1 MGRRTLTIL
10 HMEARIMTTY
20 TDEIKL
26 LIIGTGPANAGA
38 QSVLDHIRSLAD
50 IIDEESAIEQRVEK
64 FLLDQGL
71 TEIPEDF
78 AQLLADN
85 QYVSTATSEPWE
97 IEGYES
103 QAAWNTA
110 EYKRNRESEYPSYGE
125 QLDYIYHNGVDA
137 WKTDIVDPIKT
148 RHPKPE

>member
-1 MGRRTLTIL
+1 MGRRPLAIL
-10 HMEARIMTTY
+10 CMEDGIITMY

-26 LIIGTGPANAGA
+26 LIIGTGPANAGV
-38 QSVLDHIRSLAD
+38 QSVLDHIRSLSD

-71 TEIPEDF
+71 SEVPENF
-78 AQLLADN
+78 QQLLTDN
-85 QYVSTATSEPWE
+85 QYADTVTSGPWE

-103 QAAWNTA
+103 EAIWQAD
-110 EYKRNRESEYPSYGE
+110 EYKRQRQSEYPAWGE

-137 WKTDIVDPIKT
+137 WKADIVDPIKT
-148 RHPKPE
+148 KYPKPE

>member
-26 LIIGTGPANAGA
+26 LIIGTGPANAGV

-71 TEIPEDF
+71 TEVPEDF
-78 AQLLADN
+78 EQLLIDN
-85 QYVSTATSEPWE
+85 QYVSIVTPEPWE
-97 IEGYES
+97 IEGYE
-103 QAAWNTA
+103 
-110 EYKRNRESEYPSYGE
+110 
-125 QLDYIYHNGVDA
+125 
-137 WKTDIVDPIKT
+137 
-148 RHPKPE
+148 

>member
-1 MGRRTLTIL
+1 MGRPALTIS
-10 HMEARIMTTY
+10 HMEARIITMY

-26 LIIGTGPANAGA
+26 LIIGTGPANAGV
-38 QSVLDHIRSLAD
+38 QSVLDHIRSLSD

-71 TEIPEDF
+71 TEVPEDF

-85 QYVSTATSEPWE
+85 QYVSTSSPEHWE
-97 IEGYES
+97 IERYDS
-103 QAAWNTA
+103 QAEYNAD

-137 WKTDIVDPIKT
+137 WKADIVDPIKT
-148 RHPKPE
+148 KYPKPE